1 MRGEEM
7 TDGFRLESVS
17 MVITVPDEIAAVLQ
31 RVADERGVS
40 AEQVAVE
47 ELGRL
52 RSSGGLSPAA
62 KARVVTS
69 IESHRGILDRLGQ

>member
-1 MRGEEM
+1 
-7 TDGFRLESVS
+7 

-47 ELGRL
+47 ELDRL
-52 RSSGGLSPAA
+52 RPGGLVPAA
-62 KARVVTS
+62 RDRVLAS
-69 IESHRGILDRLGQ
+69 MERHRGILDRLGQ

>member
-1 MRGEEM
+1 MV
-7 TDGFRLESVS
+7 DGFMLGGMS
-17 MVITVPDEIAAVLQ
+17 MVITVPDEIAVMLQ

-52 RSSGGLSPAA
+52 RPSGLTAA
-62 KARVVTS
+62 ARARVVAS
-69 IESHRGILDRLGQ
+69 MERHRGILDRLGQ

>member
-1 MRGEEM
+1 M
-7 TDGFRLESVS
+7 S

-47 ELGRL
+47 ELSRL
-52 RSSGGLSPAA
+52 RSGGGLSPTAR
-62 KARVVTS
+62 ARVMAS
-69 IESHRGILDRLGQ
+69 MERHRGILDRLGQ

>member
-1 MRGEEM
+1 MAGN
-7 TDGFRLESVS
+7 GFTIGGMS
-17 MVITVPDEIAAVLQ
+17 MVITVPDEIAVVLQ

-52 RSSGGLSPAA
+52 RSSGLTPAA
-62 KARVVTS
+62 RARVVAS
-69 IESHRGILDRLGQ
+69 MERHRGILDRLGQ